1 MQLDLPTDMTAAL
14 APLLDSLPLN
24 RAMRALVAT
33 EPAEA
38 VHRDQGRTIIADP
51 QIKTRP
57 HLVAGLWLYVDEL
70 DESHKVSQR
79 LDDETGSY
87 WHGIMHRREGD
98 FSNSHYWFGR
108 VGEHPAI
115 AMVEGGYDPHVLIDK
130 VEAADQSGQGG
141 RELVETQRAEW
152 AALFSFCAEAG

>member
-1 MQLDLPTDMTAAL
+1 MQLNLPPDIAA
-14 APLLDSLPLN
+14 AITPLIQSLPLD
-24 RAMRALVAT
+24 RAMIALVVT
-33 EPAEA
+33 EPAAA
-38 VHRDQGRTIIADP
+38 VHRDQVKMLIADP
-51 QIKTRP
+51 QIKARP

-70 DESHKVSQR
+70 DESHKVSQQ

-108 VGEHPAI
+108 AGEHPVT
-115 AMVEGGYDPHVLIDK
+115 AMVEGGYDPHALIDK
-130 VEAADQSGQGG
+130 VEAADQSGQVG

-152 AALFSFCAEAG
+152 AALFSYCAKAG